1 LGVAVGGSHPDP
13 LSFLFLVFFF
23 LKKKLI
29 KKMTCGRGN
38 MGIFRHIGH
47 FSKLLVVRRA
57 GVGMLAVCEAK
68 RKTDGNLES

>member
-1 LGVAVGGSHPDP
+1 VQPFYKVTYNKRSYIF
-13 LSFLFLVFFF
+13 SFFF
-23 LKKKLI
+23 FKKKLI

>member
-1 LGVAVGGSHPDP
+1 
-13 LSFLFLVFFF
+13 
-23 LKKKLI
+23 
-29 KKMTCGRGN
+29 MTCGRGN